1 MAQKR
6 GQIGMELMVIV
17 GAMMLLMLPLISL
30 LLVKGGEFAEKAAI
44 AKLSEDAGRITGTVD
59 NIGRMGPGSKATLQI
74 DVPNGVS
81 EANANSAGEFWF
93 TLETRF
99 GQTQL
104 VKLSSFPLQIDT
116 DSKASLKRPGTHL
129 VTIDYPVESLTK
141 QILIT
146 VR

>member
-6 GQIGMELMVIV
+6 AQIGMELMVIV
-17 GAMMLLMLPLISL
+17 GAMLLLMLPLIAI
-30 LLVKGGEFAEKAAI
+30 LLVKGGEFAEKAAV
-44 AKLSEDAGRITGTVD
+44 AKLSEDAGRIAGTVD
-59 NIGRMGPGSKATLQI
+59 NLGRMGPGSKATLQV

-93 TLETRF
+93 TLETRY

-104 VKLSSFPLQIDT
+104 VKLSSFPLQIDAG
-116 DSKASLKRPGTHL
+116 SKASLQRPGTHL
-129 VTIDYPVESLTK
+129 VTIDYPVETLDK

-146 VR
+146 AR